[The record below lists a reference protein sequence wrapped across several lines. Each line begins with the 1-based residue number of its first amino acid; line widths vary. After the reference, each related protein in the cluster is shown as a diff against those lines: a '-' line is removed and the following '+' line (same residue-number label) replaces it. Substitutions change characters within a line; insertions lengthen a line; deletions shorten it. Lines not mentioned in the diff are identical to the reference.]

1 MVPGTSGQLFLVSCE
16 DQHWTFNQI
25 FSQVCNYQSV
35 RARSLYFDTK
45 LDAVQRQLME
55 NVCKNVKK
63 KSLLGHWIEAAMERG
78 CVCLEGGCVLEPGWR
93 FTSIFSHSLTHI
105 HDILITWI
113 WPSNGHNFTFSASC
127 CRNKSLPDTLSDRF
141 RHKCPTYP
149 MPWRSGCCFKRLSA
163 PLFPPFFPHRVS
175 FCRGH
180 TQNFCRRK
188 WASTSEQ
195 ILPSNRTFPL
205 KSLVLQPGLRVV
217 LCPRFSAE
225 NDAAEG
231 PSWDGISTP
240 CAVRLGS
247 PERRNVDRNPE
258 RSELWARWSAPTRAL
273 LPPLSQLTLGAHSAQ
288 TPSHGHSVNYKY
300 SFPVRNVKCLHSGTD
315 FMKLYPWVYAF
326 VQF

>member
-1 MVPGTSGQLFLVSCE
+1 MCVWRGGVCLNQADGVHPFSHTHSHTYTTFSSREFDLLTVITSLSLRPAVGTNHFQTPSAIVSDTNVQLTPCLE
-16 DQHWTFNQI
+16 G
-25 FSQVCNYQSV
+25 
-35 RARSLYFDTK
+35 
-45 LDAVQRQLME
+45 LDAVL
-55 NVCKNVKK
+55 ND
-63 KSLLGHWIEAAMERG
+63 SPHHFFL
-78 CVCLEGGCVLEPGWR
+78 
-93 FTSIFSHSLTHI
+93 
-105 HDILITWI
+105 
-113 WPSNGHNFTFSASC
+113 
-127 CRNKSLPDTLSDRF
+127 
-141 RHKCPTYP
+141 
-149 MPWRSGCCFKRLSA
+149 
-163 PLFPPFFPHRVS
+163 LFPPHRVS

-240 CAVRLGS
+240 CAARLGS